1 MGSGAYTKAAN
12 LVHARIFWTLLAMMI
27 LYTLYYI
34 YMPVST
40 SSSIQ
45 HTYFGSPSMFGVLQS
60 DRLHSL
66 YSYMISAYAW
76 LIPLMFLLLSI
87 MIEWKKRWLK
97 IFAIIYVVVLLV
109 VFVCVGGANIAFAST
124 ANNPSEP
131 RNPANS
137 DRMCCVSEFYTT
149 YSGCRNFDSASPE
162 CNPPIILSELRVN
175 GAFKVQ
181 FLACVT
187 TIVFLALQLVFLFQL
202 LSIVDKLLASMAGGG
217 GGVGNKDNDNDE
229 DSPPYL
235 PTTSTSVGVNNRVV
249 ASYGGGGGGYHS
261 VSPMPMG
268 NNNNNNSG
276 GGTQYVSH
284 RGGGNAGTR
293 QWSAPPPPPSYVNAQ
308 AYSPTPMSASV
319 TPTQAKAILA
329 QRQAH
334 VPYAASPPNSNEL
347 TPIVATISTR
357 VPEQQQ
363 QQPPPQTMQAP
374 LQPVKLVSALPQ
386 AVVLVAEQE
395 EEEK

>member
-40 SSSIQ
+40 SSSIR

-66 YSYMISAYAW
+66 YSFMISAYAW

-109 VFVCVGGANIAFAST
+109 MFVCIGAANIAYAAT
-124 ANNPSEP
+124 ANDPSDP

-137 DRMCCVSEFYTT
+137 ERMCCVPEFYTT

-175 GAFKVQ
+175 GAFVVQ
-181 FLACVT
+181 FLASVV
-187 TIVFLALQLVFLFQL
+187 TIVFLALHLVFLFQL
-202 LSIVDKLLASMAGGG
+202 LGIVDKLLASMAGGG
-217 GGVGNKDNDNDE
+217 GAAAARSKDDDE
-229 DSPPYL
+229 DNADYTSL
-235 PTTSTSVGVNNRVV
+235 PTASTNPGINNRVV
-249 ASYGGGGGGYHS
+249 SYGGGYQHQQ
-261 VSPMPMG
+261 VSPMPG
-268 NNNNNNSG
+268 ANFSNNNN
-276 GGTQYVSH
+276 GGTQHLSH
-284 RGGGNAGTR
+284 RGGAGNVAR
-293 QWSAPPPPPSYVNAQ
+293 QWPAAVPQPPSYASAQ
-308 AYSPTPMSASV
+308 GYSAHPTSV
-319 TPTQAKAILA
+319 TPQQAKAMLA
-329 QRQAH
+329 QRQASY
-334 VPYAASPPNSNEL
+334 VASPPNSSEL
-347 TPIVATISTR
+347 TPVVAISSMVIPH
-357 VPEQQQ
+357 VPEQS
-363 QQPPPQTMQAP
+363 PPAMQTP

-386 AVVLVAEQE
+386 AVMLMEPG
-395 EEEK
+395 EEK

>member
-12 LVHARIFWTLLAMMI
+12 LVHARIFWTLLAMMV

-45 HTYFGSPSMFGVLQS
+45 HTYFGSPSMYGVLQS

-109 VFVCVGGANIAFAST
+109 VFVCIGGANIAYAST
-124 ANNPSEP
+124 ANDPSEP

-162 CNPPIILSELRVN
+162 CNPPIILSELKVN
-175 GAFKVQ
+175 GAFVVQ
-181 FLACVT
+181 FLASVV

-202 LSIVDKLLASMAGGG
+202 LGIVDKLLASMVDGSGGG
-217 GGVGNKDNDNDE
+217 TKDNDE
-229 DSPPYL
+229 DSGSPSYL
-235 PTTSTSVGVNNRVV
+235 PTTSTSTGINNRVV
-249 ASYGGGGGGYHS
+249 SYGGGGGGGYHS
-261 VSPMPMG
+261 VSPMPVS
-268 NNNNNNSG
+268 NNNNG
-276 GGTQYVSH
+276 GGTQHVSQ
-284 RGGGNAGTR
+284 RGNNGTR
-293 QWSAPPPPPSYVNAQ
+293 QWSAAPQPPSYVNAQ
-308 AYSPTPMSASV
+308 AYSSAPVSASV
-319 TPTQAKAILA
+319 TPMQAKAILA
-329 QRQAH
+329 QQRQTH
-334 VPYAASPPNSNEL
+334 VPLASYTASPPSSSEF
-347 TPIVATISTR
+347 TPIVATVIAH

-363 QQPPPQTMQAP
+363 QQPQPHPQTMQAP

-386 AVVLVAEQE
+386 AVVLTS